1 MLSEKEKNRILLE
14 EQYRSEIKK
23 KLDKDSKEKFNF
35 FSFLN
40 SNFGSF
46 LLSTIIVGSISFI
59 YNNHQDNIKNEE
71 IRSKL
76 FTEFSHRLN
85 TLESITDTLSE
96 YQSKDIYLAY
106 YGSNIGSDPKIN
118 ASYYNFRSY
127 YPEYSDYTIIKVLD
141 ELSKFDNDNRFI
153 KLKTSLIEASPV
165 IINLGQSWFYQIN
178 SSVNLPNNVAI
189 KFNSIQET
197 YYYSIDGNL
206 NILDNNDSFKRL
218 WYVGNSDEVYS
229 LSKIIEEFRAAS

>member
-1 MLSEKEKNRILLE
+1 MLSEKEKDRILLE
-14 EQYRSEIKK
+14 ERYRFEIKK
-23 KLDKDSKEKFNF
+23 KLDKDTKEKFNF

-40 SNFGSF
+40 SNFASF

-59 YNNHQDNIKNEE
+59 YNNHQENIKNEE
-71 IRSKL
+71 LRSKL

-96 YQSKDIYLAY
+96 YESKDIYLAY
-106 YGSNIGSDPKIN
+106 YGSKIGSDPKIN

-127 YPEYSDYTIIKVLD
+127 YPEYSDNTIIKVLD
-141 ELSKFDNDNRFI
+141 ELSKFYNDIRI
-153 KLKTSLIEASPV
+153 EHLKNSLIEVTPV

-189 KFNSIQET
+189 KYNSIQET
-197 YYYSIDGNL
+197 YYYNIDGNL
-206 NILDNNDSFKRL
+206 NILDNNDTFKRL
-218 WYVGNSDEVYS
+218 WYVGNSDEVNS
-229 LSKIIEEFRAAS
+229 LSENINEFRATR